1 MKDTFL
7 QIELNCERYK
17 ASFMLIDTN
26 KDGVISFEELVRALA
41 FKKEQYDLNKV
52 RELFSSADA
61 DNDGIINFK
70 GNMGCLFVCFF
81 RFFLYASC
89 ESYNNFC
96 PKITSFARK
105 ALRLMM
111 HPMLI
116 LISIFSAI
124 NLLRVW
130 EFKKSI
136 EFVNNIIINE

>member
-1 MKDTFL
+1 
-7 QIELNCERYK
+7 
-17 ASFMLIDTN
+17 MLIDTN

-70 GNMGCLFVCFF
+70 GNMGCLFVC
-81 RFFLYASC
+81 LYASC

-116 LISIFSAI
+116 LIFIFSAI

>member
-70 GNMGCLFVCFF
+70 GNMGCFFVVKVIIISVQKSH
-81 RFFLYASC
+81 LY
-89 ESYNNFC
+89 
-96 PKITSFARK
+96 ARK

-116 LISIFSAI
+116 LIFIFSAI

>member
-81 RFFLYASC
+81 SFFLYASC

-96 PKITSFARK
+96 PKSH
-105 ALRLMM
+105 LLQERLY
-111 HPMLI
+111 
-116 LISIFSAI
+116 
-124 NLLRVW
+124 V
-130 EFKKSI
+130 
-136 EFVNNIIINE
+136 

>member
-70 GNMGCLFVCFF
+70 GNVCLFFF
-81 RFFLYASC
+81 VFFC
-89 ESYNNFC
+89 MQVV
-96 PKITSFARK
+96 K
-105 ALRLMM
+105 
-111 HPMLI
+111 
-116 LISIFSAI
+116 
-124 NLLRVW
+124 V
-130 EFKKSI
+130 
-136 EFVNNIIINE
+136 IIISVQKSHLLQERLYV

>member
-81 RFFLYASC
+81 FGFFC
-89 ESYNNFC
+89 MQVV
-96 PKITSFARK
+96 K
-105 ALRLMM
+105 
-111 HPMLI
+111 
-116 LISIFSAI
+116 
-124 NLLRVW
+124 V
-130 EFKKSI
+130 
-136 EFVNNIIINE
+136 IIISVLKSHLLQERLYV